1 MSPDNMVTWIS
12 VFCLEAWTDMI
23 KNFLLW
29 QIIRTAK
36 KKKSFKLL
44 SLFFFLIFS
53 VTWEKLKVALE
64 IQLDW
69 VLFHSFSCCFGMNIS
84 EASGIFYHLALALQ
98 PCIHC
103 ETAMEYVS

>member
-36 KKKSFKLL
+36 KKKIIQAFKFV
-44 SLFFFLIFS
+44 FFF
-53 VTWEKLKVALE
+53 
-64 IQLDW
+64 
-69 VLFHSFSCCFGMNIS
+69 
-84 EASGIFYHLALALQ
+84 
-98 PCIHC
+98 
-103 ETAMEYVS
+103 

>member
-1 MSPDNMVTWIS
+1 MSPGNMVTWIS
-12 VFCLEAWTDMI
+12 VFCLEAWTDII

-29 QIIRTAK
+29 QIIRTEK
-36 KKKSFKLL
+36 KKIQAFKVFFSF
-44 SLFFFLIFS
+44 FPS

-84 EASGIFYHLALALQ
+84 EASGISYHLALALQ

-103 ETAMEYVS
+103 ETTMEYVS

>member
-1 MSPDNMVTWIS
+1 MSPGNMVTWIS

-44 SLFFFLIFS
+44 SFFFFFNFLCDMRKAEGCPWNPAGLGAFS
-53 VTWEKLKVALE
+53 LL
-64 IQLDW
+64 
-69 VLFHSFSCCFGMNIS
+69 
-84 EASGIFYHLALALQ
+84 
-98 PCIHC
+98 
-103 ETAMEYVS
+103 